1 MIFFLRNCKVGRW
14 CSKIWRR
21 SSLSG
26 RRRSLTHNKNNNLP
40 FAKDIPVLRILN
52 FYPIV
57 ISYALLYCVSWLSC
71 QYNDTTTLGYK
82 FNNKTIPIYVCEGL
96 VYIYRTYFGGSIRLH
111 GPDMYNKSEPYVLAR
126 NKLQNITY
134 PIRLFLLLR
143 LTSNLQYNNIL
154 VVRRIL

>member
-1 MIFFLRNCKVGRW
+1 MEEKFTVWSSFFDSQQQHQQFGFV
-14 CSKIWRR
+14 
-21 SSLSG
+21 
-26 RRRSLTHNKNNNLP
+26 
-40 FAKDIPVLRILN
+40 KDIPVLRILN

-57 ISYALLYCVSWLSC
+57 ISDALLYCVSSLSC

-82 FNNKTIPIYVCEGL
+82 FNNKTIAICVCECL

-134 PIRLFLLLR
+134 PIRLFLLL

-154 VVRRIL
+154 VVRGFCNSGNC

>member
-1 MIFFLRNCKVGRW
+1 MEEKFTVWSSFFDSQQKQPFR
-14 CSKIWRR
+14 
-21 SSLSG
+21 
-26 RRRSLTHNKNNNLP
+26 

-57 ISYALLYCVSWLSC
+57 ISDALLYCVSSLSC
-71 QYNDTTTLGYK
+71 HYNDTTTLGYK
-82 FNNKTIPIYVCEGL
+82 FNSKTIAICVCECL

-134 PIRLFLLLR
+134 PIRLFLLLLLL